1 MEKASVLR
9 ETRVFLAREA
19 TKSAKVAVV
28 RHETTTRRKTFP
40 TEARNGA
47 C

>member
-1 MEKASVLR
+1 MEKACVLR
-9 ETRVFLAREA
+9 ETRVFLVREA
-19 TKSAKVAVV
+19 TKSEKVAVV
-28 RHETTTRRKTFP
+28 RHETTTRRKTLP